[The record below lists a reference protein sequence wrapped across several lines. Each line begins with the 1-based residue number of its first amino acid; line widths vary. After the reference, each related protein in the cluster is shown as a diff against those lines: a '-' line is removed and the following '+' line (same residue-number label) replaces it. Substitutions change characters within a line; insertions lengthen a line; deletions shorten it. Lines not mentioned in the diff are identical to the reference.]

1 MKKTKIK
8 TQPSN
13 WIIEQIRG
21 IKSLK
26 QLQVLDFAS
35 GEGRHCINLANSN
48 RAITAIDKDYQKLE
62 KYKNLDN
69 IKTICFDLETDEE
82 WPLKNN
88 WYDII
93 IVVNYL
99 YRPKIKNLTHL
110 LKEGGY
116 LFYETFAKGNEK
128 YGSPKNPEYLLK
140 DKELIN
146 TFSEKF
152 SILNYF
158 NGKITGEA
166 IYIKQRCALKK
177 KHL

>member
-1 MKKTKIK
+1 M
-8 TQPSN
+8 
-13 WIIEQIRG
+13 EQVTN

-26 QLQVLDFAS
+26 KLQVLDFAS

-48 RAITAIDKDYQKLE
+48 RAITAIDKDYKKLE
-62 KYKNLDN
+62 EYKNLDN
-69 IKTICFDLETDEE
+69 IKTICFDLETDEK

-99 YRPKIKNLTHL
+99 YRQKIKNLTDL

-128 YGSPKNPEYLLK
+128 YGSPKNPEFLLK

-146 TFSEKF
+146 TFSEEF
-152 SILNYF
+152 SVLNYF
-158 NGKITGEA
+158 NGKITGKV
-166 IYIKQRCALKK
+166 ISIKQRCALKK
-177 KHL
+177 KHLQKGAL

>member
-1 MKKTKIK
+1 M
-8 TQPSN
+8 
-13 WIIEQIRG
+13 QI
-21 IKSLK
+21 
-26 QLQVLDFAS
+26 LDFAS
-35 GEGRHCINLANSN
+35 GNGRHCINLANNN
-48 RAITAIDKDYQKLE
+48 RAITAIDKDDKKLE
-62 KYKNLDN
+62 TYKNIDH

-99 YRPKIKNLTHL
+99 YRPKIKNLTNL

-146 TFSEKF
+146 TFSKNF

-158 NGKITGEA
+158 NGKITEEA
-166 IYIKQRCALKK
+166 ISIKQRCALKK
-177 KHL
+177 APSERCSLNKIFKN